1 MFICGLIMTE
11 NLANNGLLVY
21 IATIGVIAA
30 ALGGD
35 AFSVA
40 LGIGAGK
47 RHEGQTFRLTFHF
60 GLFQCLMPVI
70 GWSIGQSAVEWV
82 REWDHWIAFG
92 VLAAVA
98 LHALY
103 EALSPD
109 EQEEQGL
116 DLSRGWYLLSLSI
129 ATSIDA
135 LAVGLVFGVMNIQPW
150 LPCLIIGLVAGAMT
164 FTGLFLGRFLRNS
177 YGQFIEVA
185 GGVLLLFIA
194 FQFLSI

>member
-1 MFICGLIMTE
+1 MTE
-11 NLANNGLLVY
+11 NLANSGILVY

-47 RHEGQTFRLTFHF
+47 RHDGQTFRLSFHF
-60 GLFQCLMPVI
+60 GLFQFLMPVI
-70 GWSIGQSAVEWV
+70 GWAIGQTAVDWV
-82 REWDHWIAFG
+82 RQWDHWIAFG

-103 EALSPD
+103 EAISP
-109 EQEEQGL
+109 EEHDDQCR
-116 DLSRGWYLLSLSI
+116 DLSRGWCLVSLSI

-135 LAVGLVFGVMNIQPW
+135 LAVGLVFGVMDIQPW
-150 LPCLIIGLVAGAMT
+150 LPCVIIGLVAGAMT
-164 FTGLFLGRFLRNS
+164 FTGLFLGRYLRNT
-177 YGQFIEVA
+177 YGKVIEIA

-194 FQFLSI
+194 FRFLSI